1 MAIEFAFIETI
12 AQRSAFNPD
21 APPPANLAEA
31 VRDNLILILNTRRG
45 SVGYLPDYGMPDLSD
60 YYEGFPGS
68 LDELGRAIEETVT
81 RYEPRLRGARV
92 SLGEQPLGYF
102 EANYLISGSLINA
115 KGEELDV
122 VFHTVVSGSGETEVK
137 M

>member
-21 APPPANLAEA
+21 APPPANLTEA

-45 SVGYLPDYGMPDLSD
+45 SVGHLPDYGMPDLSD

-92 SLGEQPLGYF
+92 SLEKQPLGYF
-102 EANYLISGSLINA
+102 EANYLISGSITNT

-122 VFHTVVSGSGETEVK
+122 AFHTVVSGSGETEVK